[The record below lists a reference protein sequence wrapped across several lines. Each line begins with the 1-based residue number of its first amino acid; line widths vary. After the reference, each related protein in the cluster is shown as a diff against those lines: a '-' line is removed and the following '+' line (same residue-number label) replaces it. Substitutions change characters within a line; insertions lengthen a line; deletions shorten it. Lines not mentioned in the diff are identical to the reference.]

1 MTDLHPSYAFSD
13 VRRELK
19 ISTSVW
25 IKESELFRVKVFSLD
40 CIFSSVGAEKSGGVA
55 DLRFHRRLFIYRHI
69 GGFLVE
75 TVPRFLRCV

>member
-13 VRRELK
+13 FRRELR

-25 IKESELFRVKVFSLD
+25 MKESGLFRGKVFSLD
-40 CIFSSVGAEKSGGVA
+40 SIFSSVRAEKSGGGA
-55 DLRFHRRLFIYRHI
+55 DLRFHRRLFTYRHI

-75 TVPRFLRCV
+75 TAPRFLRCV